1 MDNKIEHRKLQFIG
15 GSSFMVSL
23 PKDWIKGNSLSQ
35 GDTVLLVREPDG
47 SLRIIPEHFDRKEKD
62 EEIAVIREL
71 PLLDEEFLRRYIY
84 ALYILGLDEIR
95 IAGDQIDPKVVSAVS
110 EIVRDLVGM
119 EVISVS
125 PNEVV
130 VRCLAV
136 EGLEIEDVLRRLSQL
151 VVSMYTGL
159 KSLFNN
165 GDREIVESI
174 MRFEKDA
181 DRLYLLA
188 VRQENKV
195 LKRVSGT
202 FNWDELRLI
211 LGHRLVAKY
220 LEEIGDDISAVAHYA
235 THIMGDKLDNQ
246 VVDGLLKIMD
256 SLFES
261 FDMATRSF
269 FEEDLLLAERAIQ
282 EFVRV
287 RESIVE
293 FIRETIAEIEHKSDH
308 FLFLRLILEN
318 LHDISKNGKAIGE
331 IAFNRSTRVMLK
343 KQEYQK
349 S

>member
-1 MDNKIEHRKLQFIG
+1 MDGKIEHRKLQFIG

-23 PKDWIKGNSLSQ
+23 PKDWIKSNSLSQ
-35 GDTVLLVREPDG
+35 GDTILLMRESDG
-47 SLRIIPEHFDRKEKD
+47 TLRILTEHFERREKD
-62 EEIAVIREL
+62 EEVALIDEL
-71 PLLDEEFLRRYIY
+71 PLLNEKFLRRYIY

-95 IAGDQIDPKVVSAVS
+95 FTGKQVDPKVVSAVS

-125 PNEVV
+125 PSEVV

-151 VVSMYTGL
+151 VISMYSGL
-159 KSLFNN
+159 KTLFNEK
-165 GDREIVESI
+165 DMDIVDSI

-195 LKRVSGT
+195 LKRISGT

-220 LEEIGDDISAVAHYA
+220 LEEIGDDISAIAHYA
-235 THIMGDKLDNQ
+235 THILDKELDSR
-246 VVDGLLKIMD
+246 VVEGLMSIMD
-256 SLFES
+256 SLFSS
-261 FDMATRSF
+261 FEIATKSF
-269 FEEDLLLAERAIQ
+269 FDEDLLLSEKSIE
-282 EFVRV
+282 EFVKVGDMIV
-287 RESIVE
+287 R
-293 FIRETIAEIEHKSDH
+293 FIRDVVSRTEHDTDQ